1 MKKILYQ
8 KITEEFYE
16 DGFTIIRGLFSEK
29 EVNFIKKSID
39 TFVSKESPKLKVR
52 DINTINNKINSL
64 HALKNSKELMSFA
77 NKKKIIKIGSY
88 LLNEDCYVNAIEL
101 FAKPAKIGLKSP
113 VHQDNA
119 YWCLT
124 KPKGLTM
131 WIALTAANKKNGGI
145 FYYVGTNNLNNLSH
159 VPSHIKGS
167 SQMIK
172 PEIVKDLNKKK
183 IKYFPSLEK
192 GDACIHHAYI
202 CHGSGVN
209 KSSRPRRG
217 LTIQMFSKKAKKDIL
232 MQKKYE
238 ESLSWQISKRI
249 N

>member
-1 MKKILYQ
+1 MLAKNL
-8 KITEEFYE
+8 
-16 DGFTIIRGLFSEK
+16 S
-29 EVNFIKKSID
+29 
-39 TFVSKESPKLKVR
+39 KLKVR

-64 HALKNSKELMSFA
+64 HALKTSKELMSFA
-77 NKKKIIKIGSY
+77 NKNKIMNIGRF

-131 WIALTAANKKNGGI
+131 WIALTTANKKNGGI
-145 FYYVGTNNLNNLSH
+145 FYYVGTHNLNNLSH

-167 SQMIK
+167 SQMINPK
-172 PEIVKDLNKKK
+172 IVKNLDKKK
-183 IKYFPSLEK
+183 IKYYPSLEK

-209 KSSRPRRG
+209 KSSRPRKG
-217 LTIQMFSKKAKKDIL
+217 LTIQMFSNKSRKDIS

-238 ESLSWQISKRI
+238 KFCLGK
-249 N
+249 